1 MDNSNIIS
9 VYTRQNAIDDGIF
22 VDVSEVAKSCGFVIP
37 VALTRNLFSTHIEK
51 NITYQT
57 SIRLNVFLF
66 IMYREIRKQVDAGHK
81 DNMIEVMMPFD
92 DKIPTKIWAVIE
104 AQSPTDPSPAMNIM
118 LPEDY

>member
-22 VDVSEVAKSCGFVIP
+22 VDVSEQAKSCGFIIP
-37 VALTRNLFSTHIEK
+37 VALTRNLFSTHIEDK
-51 NITYQT
+51 ADHSKTAK
-57 SIRLNVFLF
+57 RLNIFLL
-66 IMYREIRKQVDAGHK
+66 IMYKEIREGKNK
-81 DNMIEVMMPFD
+81 DSNMLTAKIHFDENKPTEV
-92 DKIPTKIWAVIE
+92 WAIIE